1 MGLGPHRPAVLEAVG
16 GPARRSV
23 GPAAPAGG
31 PGSPRRRRGGPAV
44 TAGRRS
50 APSAAIGPA
59 AARRG
64 GRRPAGTGQAIR
76 PPARLGRR
84 SAPPRPDRQGQ
95 WPSSEPPGGRR
106 GRPRSPG
113 QRCDRLAGRPSRRKF
128 AGQFRGGRALEPPSA
143 AGRARP
149 VAGRLAG
156 PPEPA
161 ARRCRARARP
171 VRPAWPGSSPGG
183 GLAALQGLPA
193 LHSGAR
199 PAAAQT
205 LPAHACDPPD
215 PRV

>member
-1 MGLGPHRPAVLEAVG
+1 MGLGPHRPAVLEAVA

-31 PGSPRRRRGGPAV
+31 PGSPRRRRGGPTV

-64 GRRPAGTGQAIR
+64 GRRPAGTGQATR

-161 ARRCRARARP
+161 AHRCRARARP